1 MKQYIDKPACA
12 AKRLRDMAISGG
24 CQDNIAVLVVVLSI
38 SSPITGNENLGSVAG
53 SFRALNELS
62 GLRRSGRILNRTKF
76 EGIQEM

>member
-1 MKQYIDKPACA
+1 MNQSIDRPVCA
-12 AKRLRDMAISGG
+12 AKRLRDMAISAG

-38 SSPITGNENLGSVAG
+38 SSTITGNEKIGSVVG